1 MQTFFKVVI
10 IPVTR
15 RVKGYTRFVGKYATG
30 RRKLESW
37 DLVCRFLSF
46 LRSARLFQRCSPPTL
61 MPTNAHN
68 AKTRLA
74 SIFFIKQISNKFKWD
89 LVLTILSIYM
99 CSVQFGP
106 IIKQISANKVWN
118 LGITRF
124 ANCINLSPSHSP

>member
-1 MQTFFKVVI
+1 MRPCYFPMNYFLSKANILYSIKIENLSAWMEKYSKPENREKETTD
-10 IPVTR
+10 PVCQIN
-15 RVKGYTRFVGKYATG
+15 VECAAKYATG

-74 SIFFIKQISNKFKWD
+74 SIFFIKQISNKFK
-89 LVLTILSIYM
+89 
-99 CSVQFGP
+99 
-106 IIKQISANKVWN
+106 
-118 LGITRF
+118 
-124 ANCINLSPSHSP
+124 